1 MGKIIRR
8 IRKIIPREVRPAV
21 PFAAAYFGGP
31 ALGAKLGIQGELA
44 RNVAGKALTAALTS
58 KAQGDDTDIA
68 LRSAALAAAPDV
80 LQSGL
85 GTIGSKLTPQTTQAL
100 KASLPEL
107 PVTVGGELVA
117 AANQTVPLSQQLGNL
132 ATAASES
139 DLITSLVSPKGQ
151 TLGAQAKALAI
162 PTAIEGGAQ
171 LAEIQQDQIDAY
183 NRQLQEQGVM
193 NKVKRRQSI
202 FDIYINA
209 GYEPDYVNSVLDKY
223 GYADGGI
230 AYLANGGLEADA
242 EKMLERFST
251 GFRNY
256 KGKMEPMKALFRKK
270 KKDRKPEVIETE
282 KGQIVFN
289 LPSEDEDRGFKD
301 ALMTAREGIEMAY
314 KTPGPAPTPFMKFAK
329 GGEVEI
335 EEETEDLGIMDFMK
349 DQGIPYGEQA
359 SYGYN
364 EAMSDTFDMYK
375 DMKRNGLIPPTMSF
389 DEFLQE
395 VVPEMGSRRKEG
407 IMQMASGYK
416 TDIEEMYEQY
426 VFEMEEM
433 GLQPMSF
440 SEFVARER
448 AGMAGGGMMRGPDYF
463 LERINELMDQGYG
476 YEEASEIAYNEG
488 LGDRYKDGGKVKRRK
503 KGEPM
508 DDDGKKPGS
517 RLFPKVPKG
526 EFFLDKM
533 PKPKRRE
540 GILEAADGGEVSI
553 GQIEMLIKRGA
564 DNDLIK
570 TYVEGAQDG
579 VIDQIR
585 EAMDKRKNKKDGGI
599 MEKDMRG
606 GGFIPEGSKERADDV
621 PARLSKNEFV
631 MTADAVRAAG
641 GGSVNK
647 GAKRM
652 YDLMYSLEGKI

>member
-1 MGKIIRR
+1 MGGVVRKAKKL
-8 IRKIIPREVRPAV
+8 IRKAIPKELKPALPYIAAYYGGPLLAGKSAFLTPAV
-21 PFAAAYFGGP
+21 S
-31 ALGAKLGIQGELA
+31 
-44 RNVAGKALTAALTS
+44 KALIAGTTS
-58 KAQGDDTDIA
+58 AVADERGDP
-68 LRSAALAAAPDV
+68 LRAAALAAAPDV

-85 GTIGSKLTPQTTQAL
+85 GSIGSKLTPQTTQAL
-100 KASLPEL
+100 KASLP
-107 PVTVGGELVA
+107 VTGGGSA
-117 AANQTVPLSQQLGNL
+117 VPLSQRLGSL

-139 DLITSLVSPKGQ
+139 DLMTSLVSPKGQ
-151 TLGAQAKALAI
+151 SLTSQAKALAI
-162 PTAIEGGAQ
+162 PASIEGSAQ

-183 NRQLQEQGVM
+183 NRELQERGIM

-209 GYEPDYVNSVLDKY
+209 GYDPDYVNSVLDKY

-230 AYLANGGLEADA
+230 AYLANGGLESDA
-242 EKMLERFST
+242 EEMLKRFST

-256 KGKMEPMKALFRKK
+256 KGKMEPMKAMFGKK
-270 KKDRKPEVIETE
+270 KKPKRRTPEVVETE
-282 KGQIVFN
+282 KGQIILN
-289 LPSEDEDRGFKD
+289 IPTEDEEGDQNFD
-301 ALMTAREGIEMAY
+301 EALARAREGIEMAY

-329 GGEVEI
+329 GGEVEV

-349 DQGIPYGEQA
+349 DQGIPYGEMA
-359 SYGYN
+359 SNIENDKILEQLFEKYLDMGLSPKDAA
-364 EAMSDTFDMYK
+364 EAARQEFERMSQK
-375 DMKRNGLIPPTMSF
+375 PR
-389 DEFLQE
+389 
-395 VVPEMGSRRKEG
+395 EG

-416 TDIEEMYEQY
+416 SDIEEMYEQY

-440 SEFVARER
+440 SEFLARER
-448 AGMAGGGMMRGPDYF
+448 AGM
-463 LERINELMDQGYG
+463 
-476 YEEASEIAYNEG
+476 
-488 LGDRYKDGGKVKRRK
+488 KDGGKVKRRK

>member
-1 MGKIIRR
+1 MGGVVRKAKKL
-8 IRKIIPREVRPAV
+8 IRKAIPKELKPALPYIAAYYGGPLLASKSAFLTPAV
-21 PFAAAYFGGP
+21 S
-31 ALGAKLGIQGELA
+31 
-44 RNVAGKALTAALTS
+44 KALIAGTTS
-58 KAQGDDTDIA
+58 AVADERGDP
-68 LRSAALAAAPDV
+68 LRAAALAAAPDV
-80 LQSGL
+80 ISGGL
-85 GTIGSKLTPQTTQAL
+85 RNVAGRIDPNLIADSDEFIKVGKTAAKTAGALSRASEGIKGASALKTIGTQT
-100 KASLPEL
+100 SIDS
-107 PVTVGGELVA
+107 A
-117 AANQTVPLSQQLGNL
+117 A
-132 ATAASES
+132 
-139 DLITSLVSPKGQ
+139 K
-151 TLGAQAKALAI
+151 
-162 PTAIEGGAQ
+162 

-183 NRQLQEQGVM
+183 NRELQERGIM

-209 GYEPDYVNSVLDKY
+209 GYDPDYVNSVLDKY

-230 AYLANGGLEADA
+230 AYLANGGLESDA
-242 EKMLERFST
+242 EEMLKRFST

-256 KGKMEPMKALFRKK
+256 KGKMEPMKAMFGKK
-270 KKDRKPEVIETE
+270 KKPKRRTPEVVETE
-282 KGQIVFN
+282 KGQIILN
-289 LPSEDEDRGFKD
+289 IPTEDEEGDQNFD
-301 ALMTAREGIEMAY
+301 EALARAREGIEMAY

-329 GGEVEI
+329 GGEVEV

-349 DQGIPYGEQA
+349 DQGIPYGEMA
-359 SYGYN
+359 SNIENDKILEQLFEKYLDMGLSPKDAA
-364 EAMSDTFDMYK
+364 EAARQEFERMSQK
-375 DMKRNGLIPPTMSF
+375 PR
-389 DEFLQE
+389 
-395 VVPEMGSRRKEG
+395 EG

-416 TDIEEMYEQY
+416 SDIEEMYEQY

-440 SEFVARER
+440 SEFLARER
-448 AGMAGGGMMRGPDYF
+448 AGM
-463 LERINELMDQGYG
+463 
-476 YEEASEIAYNEG
+476 
-488 LGDRYKDGGKVKRRK
+488 KDGGKVKRRK